1 MPFAALALAL
11 PLAVF
16 ASGCGRSATKNSAA
30 AAASPAPLTCPTTWA
45 AGWLEL
51 AKRIDAPVYC
61 PTWMPQPLD
70 GKIGGDYAQPP
81 YLGPDRSYLVSFIWF
96 EKMPTAPYEVH
107 VNLRGYP
114 GRTAIPTCED
124 TIITSGKVFRP
135 NVPCFADAHGHIVAG
150 KTSATIYTVNQG
162 IDTWH
167 VLLAWH
173 HDGSLYTISQHVA
186 PPFTYSKVVQNLTRM
201 LRGLVLVRP

>member
-1 MPFAALALAL
+1 MPLAVLALAV
-11 PLAVF
+11 PLALL
-16 ASGCGRSATKNSAA
+16 AGGCGRSAAKSST
-30 AAASPAPLTCPTTWA
+30 AAASPARLTCPAAWA
-45 AGWLEL
+45 AGWRKL

-81 YLGPDRSYLVSFIWF
+81 YLGPERSYLVSFLWF

-114 GRTAIPTCED
+114 GRIAIPTCQD
-124 TIITSGKVFRP
+124 TLTTAGKTFRP
-135 NVPCFADAHGHIVAG
+135 KVPCFADPRGHVTVG
-150 KTSATIYTVNQG
+150 NTSATIYTVNQG

-167 VLLAWH
+167 VLFAWH
-173 HDGSLYTISQHVA
+173 HDGSLYTISQHLA

-201 LRGLVLVRP
+201 LRGLVLVEP